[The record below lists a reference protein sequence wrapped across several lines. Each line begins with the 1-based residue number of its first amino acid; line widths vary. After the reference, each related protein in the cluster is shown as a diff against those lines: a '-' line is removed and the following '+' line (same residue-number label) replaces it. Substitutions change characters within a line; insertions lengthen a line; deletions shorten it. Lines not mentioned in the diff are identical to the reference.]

1 VSRAICVRCGSDRT
15 DFRSICPSCG
25 HRPIDEGLLTAW
37 LLSSEHLSD
46 EQLDTAASRIREGHP
61 LRPSDRQLA
70 QARKALG
77 RAFAT
82 DPGLDLPVR
91 LGLLATSLI
100 LTPLPAWICFAW
112 WLSSRPRAA
121 WQSLG
126 MAVPGTVIYGA
137 LGLYLLLGPTVRSY
151 L

>member
-1 VSRAICVRCGSDRT
+1 MSRAVCVRCGADRV
-15 DFRSICPSCG
+15 DFRAICPSCG
-25 HRPIDEGLLTAW
+25 HRPVDEGLLTAW
-37 LLSSEHLSD
+37 LLSTEHIDD
-46 EQLDTAASRIREGHP
+46 ELLDAAAERIREGHP
-61 LRPSDRQLA
+61 IRPSDRQLR

-82 DPGLDLPVR
+82 DPGLDVPVR
-91 LGLLATSLI
+91 LGLLATSLL

-121 WQSLG
+121 WQSFGL
-126 MAVPGTVIYGA
+126 ALPGTVIYGS
-137 LGLYLLLGPTVRSY
+137 LGLYLLLWPTVSAA